1 MDALERKIGYRFRDR
16 ALLETALTHS
26 SYANEHPP
34 LHSNERLEFLGDAV
48 LGFYTAQTIFSTR
61 PDMPEGEMS
70 RLRAE
75 LVCEASL
82 HQVAQ
87 SLGLAAYL
95 RLGRAEEGNAG
106 RSRPSILADAVEAV
120 IAAIFTDGGL
130 ECAERFI
137 YEQILSDRRFVR
149 EDYKTMLQ
157 ELLQQNGGAAP
168 SYAIIAESGP
178 DHDKTFTARVS
189 FPQGFADGVGKS
201 KKEAERA
208 AARLAWE
215 RLKG

>member
-1 MDALERKIGYRFRDR
+1 
-16 ALLETALTHS
+16 
-26 SYANEHPP
+26 
-34 LHSNERLEFLGDAV
+34 
-48 LGFYTAQTIFSTR
+48 
-61 PDMPEGEMS
+61 
-70 RLRAE
+70 
-75 LVCEASL
+75 
-82 HQVAQ
+82 
-87 SLGLAAYL
+87 
-95 RLGRAEEGNAG
+95 
-106 RSRPSILADAVEAV
+106 
-120 IAAIFTDGGL
+120 
-130 ECAERFI
+130 
-137 YEQILSDRRFVR
+137 
-149 EDYKTMLQ
+149 MLQ